1 MDREPKEHART
12 DWLAFMEGAAMPG
25 YEPAGAVPDA
35 KDRTK
40 TPVTVEETTPVR
52 AVRYGSRN

>member
-35 KDRTK
+35 KDGK
-40 TPVTVEETTPVR
+40 MTPVAVEEATPVR
-52 AVRYGSRN
+52 VARCGSRN